1 MADYKALILA
11 FSYTLLLH
19 SPTSSATEDNPLIE
33 PYPGTTI
40 ENTFSNDLINYQIA
54 TGVVEG
60 DKIQSVTIEG
70 ELNHILYMGARDASI
85 LRVYKSLEST
95 LKENGFTITY
105 SCENENC
112 GGDLVSRLINSGDQ
126 NKYNS
131 VRYDGP
137 VNNNFY
143 YIASKQKLNGVD
155 HYLVY
160 FIYKYGG
167 NAIYI
172 AQDIVSS
179 QPEAIAEL
187 EVNLDFSKMKT
198 AGKVILQGVL
208 FETNSAKISKQSD
221 QSLSI
226 IADYIKKNPGK
237 KFYVVGHT
245 DSDGQLASNL
255 TLSRARAG
263 SVTDVLIKKYN
274 IAAETLSPH
283 GLASLSP
290 IASNTD
296 GAGKRVNRRVEL
308 VEQ

>member
-11 FSYTLLLH
+11 FSYTLALH
-19 SPTSSATEDNPLIE
+19 SSTSNAVEDSPLIE

-54 TGVVEG
+54 TGVAAGEQ
-60 DKIQSVTIEG
+60 IESVTIEG

-85 LRVYKSLEST
+85 LRVYKSIELT
-95 LKENGFTITY
+95 LKQSGFAITY
-105 SCENENC
+105 SCKNENC

-143 YIASKQKLNGVD
+143 YIASKQNLNGID

-179 QPEAIAEL
+179 QPKAIAEL
-187 EVNLDFSKMKT
+187 EVNLDFSKMNT
-198 AGKVILQGVL
+198 TGKVILQGVL
-208 FETNSAKISKQSD
+208 FETNSANISNESD
-221 QSLSI
+221 KSLSI
-226 IADYIKKNPGK
+226 ISEYIKSNPSK

-245 DSDGQLASNL
+245 DSDGQLDSNL
-255 TLSRARAG
+255 TLSRARAA
-263 SVTDVLIKKYN
+263 SVTEVLIKKYN
-274 IAAETLSPH
+274 IAAVSLSPH

-290 IASNTD
+290 IASNIN
-296 GAGKRVNRRVEL
+296 GAGKGANRRVEL